1 MAKRNKSSADDM
13 RYLFPFYEMK
23 QPKVRMIYN
32 IWGFL
37 VYGFA
42 IIISIPFVW
51 MLVTAM
57 LPINYIFSPLNEVL
71 KNSRINFD
79 YFTKA
84 WETVPFYLYFF
95 NSFFVSVSV
104 VFVQI
109 IISAMAAYSL
119 SKLKSSIYQI
129 VLVLFL
135 STVLIPFETIAIPL
149 YLSLKDFSL
158 PGIFS
163 TNLINTYWALILP
176 PIANAVNIFIFKSFF
191 DKLPND
197 FIESARVDGCSEL
210 KIFYKII
217 LPISKPI
224 IVVLSIINFVNIWNS
239 FFWPLIV
246 TNDPQIFTLMLGIYK
261 IIEDGQPWNIVMSA
275 VAISMIPNIIL
286 FAIFQRQIMMGVVFT
301 TLQE

>member
-1 MAKRNKSSADDM
+1 MAKTSKTSSDEM

-23 QPKVRMIYN
+23 QPRVKMIYN
-32 IWGFL
+32 IWGFF
-37 VYGFA
+37 VYCFA
-42 IIISIPFVW
+42 ILISIPFIW

-57 LPINYIFSPLNEVL
+57 LPINLIFSSFNEVV
-71 KNSRINFD
+71 KNFNLNFD
-79 YFTKA
+79 YFRKA

-95 NSFFVSVSV
+95 NSFFVSISV

-109 IISAMAAYSL
+109 IISAMSAYSL
-119 SKLKSSIYQI
+119 SKLKPSIYQI
-129 VLVLFL
+129 VLILFL

-149 YLSLKDFSL
+149 YLTLKDFSI

-163 TNLINTYWALILP
+163 SNLINTYWALILP

-197 FIESARVDGCSEL
+197 FIESARVDGCSEI

-224 IVVLSIINFVNIWNS
+224 IIVLSIINFVNIWNS

>member
-1 MAKRNKSSADDM
+1 MAKKISSDEI

-23 QPKVRMIYN
+23 QSRVRIIYN
-32 IWGFL
+32 IWGIF
-37 VYGFA
+37 VYCFA
-42 IIISIPFVW
+42 ILISIPFVW
-51 MLVTAM
+51 MLITAM
-57 LPINYIFSPLNEVL
+57 LPINYVFSPLNEVI
-71 KNSRINFD
+71 KNFRLNLE
-79 YFTKA
+79 YFKKA
-84 WETVPFYLYFF
+84 WEIVPFSLYFF
-95 NSFFVSVSV
+95 NSFFVSLSV

-119 SKLKSSIYQI
+119 SKLKPSIYQI
-129 VLVLFL
+129 VLILFL

-149 YLSLKDFSL
+149 YLTLKDFSL

-197 FIESARVDGCSEL
+197 FLESARVDGCSEL
-210 KIFYKII
+210 RIFYNIVI
-217 LPISKPI
+217 PISKPI

-246 TNDPQIFTLMLGIYK
+246 INDPQIFTLMLGIYK

-275 VAISMIPNIIL
+275 VTISMIPNIIL
-286 FAIFQRQIMMGVVFT
+286 FIIFQRQIMMGIVFT

>member
-1 MAKRNKSSADDM
+1 MAKKIQNSSEEL

-23 QPKVRMIYN
+23 QPGVKLIYN
-32 IWGFL
+32 IWGFF
-37 VYGFA
+37 VYFFA
-42 IIISIPFVW
+42 ILISIPFIW

-57 LPINYIFSPLNEVL
+57 LPINYIFSPLNEIL
-71 KNSRINFD
+71 KNFRFNFD
-79 YFTKA
+79 YFKRA
-84 WETVPFYLYFF
+84 WETVPFYLYFL
-95 NSFFVSVSV
+95 NSFFVSTVV
-104 VFVQI
+104 VFIQI

-119 SKLKSSIYQI
+119 SKLKPSIYQI

-158 PGIFS
+158 PGIFNI
-163 TNLINTYWALILP
+163 NLINTYWALILP

-191 DKLPND
+191 DKIPND

-210 KIFYKII
+210 KIFHKII

-224 IVVLSIINFVNIWNS
+224 IIVLSIINFVNIWNS

-275 VAISMIPNIIL
+275 VAISMVPNIIL
-286 FAIFQRQIMMGVVFT
+286 FIIFQRQIMMGVVFT

>member
-1 MAKRNKSSADDM
+1 MANKIKGSVEET

-23 QPKVRMIYN
+23 QTKSKIIFNV
-32 IWGFL
+32 WGFL
-37 VYGFA
+37 VYAFA
-42 IIISIPFVW
+42 ILMTIPFVW
-51 MLVTAM
+51 MLITTM
-57 LPINYIFSPLNEVL
+57 LPMDKIFTPINEALKGFSF
-71 KNSRINFD
+71 NFD
-79 YFTKA
+79 NYKKA
-84 WETVPFYLYFF
+84 WETVPFPLYFF
-95 NSFFVSVSV
+95 NSFFVSIAV
-104 VFVQI
+104 VVVQI
-109 IISAMAAYSL
+109 VISSMAAYSL
-119 SKLKSSIYQI
+119 SKLKPSIYHASLI
-129 VLVLFL
+129 LFL

-191 DKLPND
+191 DKLPDD

-210 KIFYKII
+210 KIFHKII

-224 IVVLSIINFVNIWNS
+224 IVVLLIINFVNIWNS

-261 IIEDGQPWNIVMSA
+261 IIEDGLPWNVVMSA
-275 VAISMIPNIIL
+275 VTISIIPNVIL
-286 FAIFQRQIMMGVVFT
+286 FMLFQKQIMLGVVFT
-301 TLQE
+301 TL

>member
-1 MAKRNKSSADDM
+1 MAKKSSSDEV

-23 QPKVRMIYN
+23 QSRVRIIYN
-32 IWGFL
+32 IWGVF
-37 VYGFA
+37 VYSFA
-42 IIISIPFVW
+42 ILISIPFVW
-51 MLVTAM
+51 MLITAM
-57 LPINYIFSPLNEVL
+57 LPINYIFSPLDEVI
-71 KNSRINFD
+71 KNFKLNFE
-79 YFTKA
+79 YFKKA
-84 WETVPFYLYFF
+84 WEIVPFSLYFF
-95 NSFFVSVSV
+95 NSFFVSILV

-109 IISAMAAYSL
+109 IISSMAAYSL
-119 SKLKSSIYQI
+119 SKLKPSIYHI
-129 VLVLFL
+129 VLILFL

-149 YLSLKDFSL
+149 YLTLKDFSL

-163 TNLINTYWALILP
+163 INLINTYWALILP

-197 FIESARVDGCSEL
+197 FLESARVDGCSEIR
-210 KIFYKII
+210 IFYNIV

-275 VAISMIPNIIL
+275 VTISMIPNIIL
-286 FAIFQRQIMMGVVFT
+286 FIVFQRQIMKGIVFT